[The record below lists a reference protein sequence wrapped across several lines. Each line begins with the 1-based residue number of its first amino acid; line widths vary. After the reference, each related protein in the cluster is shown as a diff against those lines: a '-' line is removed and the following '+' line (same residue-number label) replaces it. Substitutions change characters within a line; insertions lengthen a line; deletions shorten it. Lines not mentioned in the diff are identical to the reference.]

1 MANKKKEHYKYYQP
15 SIYTFLV
22 LKWVTIILFII
33 AMYRLLVVGVISKL
47 THSFGDYVYDKV
59 TTNKDGY
66 MHDLFPNAG
75 SSAKSWGNS
84 FDDKFSFDFLH
95 FLTQSLWII
104 GVLLLIYLLFIMLR
118 HRHGEQ
124 APVLNDYEAYK
135 LKKEIIDNT
144 SAKRREKEDI
154 DDGGTSSK
162 KKQRKRPKRAERV
175 ARKQIRKVHVEIHTR
190 NKEEMPRPAKTYM
203 VRFKRIKKRS
213 MNDVML
219 KKLKDLNEFL
229 TSETDISFSDI
240 EKYGQTYEFR
250 ADTQLSDVKES
261 IIVKL
266 RRKRKKQKTGS
277 DTTSVYAFP
286 LDLFSDNK
294 DKIETQTKKAE
305 MYAEKL
311 QKSVSIN
318 LSSKNVYVDESDLF
332 TGNTSVR
339 LTYTLPPHISNLPN
353 TDDLA
358 NGLDSSLKINGTEV
372 TLEGGSLVVTI
383 PLPDGYTIPID
394 VRSMVEEIF

>member
-1 MANKKKEHYKYYQP
+1 MANSKKEHYKYYQP

-175 ARKQIRKVHVEIHTR
+175 ARKQIRKAHVEIHTR

-266 RRKRKKQKTGS
+266 RRRRKMKETGS
-277 DTTSVYAFP
+277 DTSSVYAFP

-294 DKIETQTKKAE
+294 EEIASQTAKAE
-305 MYAEKL
+305 GYASKL
-311 QKSVSIN
+311 QQSVAIF
-318 LSSKNVYVDESDLF
+318 LSSKNVYADKSECF
-332 TGNTSVR
+332 TGNTSIR
-339 LTYTLPPHISNLPN
+339 LSYTLPPHISNPPN
-353 TDDLA
+353 TEDLEK
-358 NGLDSSLKINGTEV
+358 GLDSSLKLSGTEV
-372 TLEGGSLVVTI
+372 VLDGGTLVITV
-383 PLPDGYTIPID
+383 PLPSAYAIPID
-394 VRSMVEEIF
+394 VRSMVEEVF